1 MSEPLKNYYAVIMA
15 GGGGTRLWPLSRQ
28 NRPKQVLDLVDGRS
42 MFNIAVDRLEGL
54 FPPDHIYVVTV
65 QDQADQLMELVP
77 SIPAANYLIEPF
89 PRGTAAVVGL
99 AATVLQHKDPQAVM
113 AVLTADHYMEN
124 VSRFQEVLQSA
135 YHLSRQDYLVTLGIQ
150 PTFASTGYGYIQRG
164 EPLGQQNGFDT
175 YRVEKFKEKPA
186 LPDAERFLAGKDHD
200 WNSGMF
206 IWKTENILS
215 EIRRQMPELAVLLDG
230 IREMMPDP
238 RWNARIDGLWGKIV
252 PQSIDYG
259 IMEHARNMA
268 VIPVAD
274 LGWNDVG
281 SWDSLYDVLKPD
293 ADGNIIRHDDFIGLE
308 SKNVV
313 VLSKDSRRLI
323 VTIGVED
330 VILVDTGD
338 ALLVC
343 SREKAQ
349 NVKDI
354 VNRLKSDGREE
365 YL

>member
-1 MSEPLKNYYAVIMA
+1 
-15 GGGGTRLWPLSRQ
+15 
-28 NRPKQVLDLVDGRS
+28 
-42 MFNIAVDRLEGL
+42 
-54 FPPDHIYVVTV
+54 
-65 QDQADQLMELVP
+65 
-77 SIPAANYLIEPF
+77 
-89 PRGTAAVVGL
+89 
-99 AATVLQHKDPQAVM
+99 
-113 AVLTADHYMEN
+113 
-124 VSRFQEVLQSA
+124 
-135 YHLSRQDYLVTLGIQ
+135 
-150 PTFASTGYGYIQRG
+150 
-164 EPLGQQNGFDT
+164 
-175 YRVEKFKEKPA
+175 
-186 LPDAERFLAGKDHD
+186 
-200 WNSGMF
+200 GMF

-313 VLSKDSRRLI
+313 VLSKDARRLI